1 MNSTSREPSDPTAL
15 PNPNAASPQ
24 KAKSWRAGTLL
35 YTSGGLT
42 ALFFWLLL
50 GDFAWSMRE
59 RSVGPMAGW
68 YLNHLDVP
76 NLLFGLLTAS
86 FPAFVGLILGP
97 IISVRSDRHR
107 GPRGRRIPFLLATT
121 PLAAL
126 GMIGLALT
134 PPLAQWVHSH
144 FPEQNEMVVAVICF
158 GVFWAVFEVASI
170 ASQAVFGGLI
180 NDVVPA
186 PLLGR
191 FYGLFRAIS
200 LIDGMIF
207 NFWIMGKVPDH
218 FTLILIVIAVFYGTA
233 FLWVCLQVR
242 EGEYPPVPVQQHRS
256 IAAGF
261 LRETSQYFR
270 ECFGNKY
277 YVTVFIMI
285 MTAGL
290 TFSPVNIFG
299 LPYARS
305 LGVDM
310 DAYGKSLALTYFI
323 SLCLSFFL
331 GWLADKFHPLRM
343 AIVMLAAYATMNVA
357 AFFLVRDA
365 STFLTAWVL
374 HGVISGCYFTSA
386 ASLGPRLFP
395 HSKFAQ
401 YMSAAGI
408 CTSIGNMGLAPLVGL
423 IVDSSGT
430 DYRYTF
436 ATAGGL
442 AITALLVALVVL
454 VQFRRLGGPRNY
466 VAPEI

>member
-1 MNSTSREPSDPTAL
+1 MNSTSPPESL
-15 PNPNAASPQ
+15 ASSSTGPHQ
-24 KAKSWRAGTLL
+24 GGKTWQAGTLV
-35 YTSGGLT
+35 YTSGGLV
-42 ALFFWLLL
+42 ALFLWLLL

-68 YLNHLDVP
+68 YLNHLEVP

-134 PPLAQWVHSH
+134 PPLARWVHSH

-191 FYGLFRAIS
+191 FYGLFRAVS

-218 FTLILIVIAVFYGTA
+218 FTLILIVIGVFYGTA
-233 FLWVCLQVR
+233 FMWVCFQVR
-242 EGEYPPVPVQQHRS
+242 EGEYPAPTVQEPGN
-256 IAAGF
+256 ITAGF
-261 LRETSQYFR
+261 LRETAQYFR
-270 ECFGNKY
+270 ECFGSKY
-277 YVTVFIMI
+277 YVTVFVMI

-290 TFSPVNIFG
+290 TFAPVNIFG

-305 LGVDM
+305 LGVNM
-310 DAYGKSLALTYFI
+310 DVYGKSLALTYLI
-323 SLCLSFFL
+323 SLCLAFLL

-343 AIVMLAAYATMNVA
+343 AIVMLMAYATMNIA
-357 AFFLVRDA
+357 AFFLVRDTT
-365 STFLTAWVL
+365 SFLVAWVL
-374 HGVISGCYFTSA
+374 HGVISGAYFTSA

-401 YMSAAGI
+401 YTSAAGI
-408 CTSIGNMGLAPLVGL
+408 CTSIGNMGLAPVVGL
-423 IVDSSGT
+423 IVDSTGT

-442 AITALLVALVVL
+442 AVTAFLFAVAVFA
-454 VQFRRLGGPRNY
+454 QFRKLGGPRSY
-466 VAPEI
+466 VAPQIE